1 MPPRACYTAPM
12 DAQEAFHILEL
23 RAGRILSAEPHEQA
37 RKPAYRLRID
47 FGAAGIKASSAQ
59 LTDLYTPASLIGRT
73 VIAAVNLGTRRIA
86 GFTSEVLVLGVPDE
100 AGRVVLLST
109 EREVPAG
116 GKVF

>member
-1 MPPRACYTAPM
+1 M
-12 DAQEAFHILEL
+12 DAQEAFHTLDL

-59 LTDLYTPASLIGRT
+59 LTDLYSPEILIGRT
-73 VIAAVNLGTRRIA
+73 VVAAMNLGARRIA
-86 GFTSEVLVLGVPDE
+86 GFTSEVLVLGVPDH

-109 EREVPAG
+109 EREVPTG
-116 GKVF
+116 GRVY